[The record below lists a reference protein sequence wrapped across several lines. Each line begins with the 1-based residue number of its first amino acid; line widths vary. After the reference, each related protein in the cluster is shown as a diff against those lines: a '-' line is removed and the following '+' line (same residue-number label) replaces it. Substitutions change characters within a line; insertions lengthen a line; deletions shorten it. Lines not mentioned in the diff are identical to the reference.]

1 MDVIKEL
8 GLEVDPVDYEEIF
21 EELDLNSDG

>member
-1 MDVIKEL
+1 MEVIKEL